1 MISKEG
7 VFIEGFHCIH
17 VIVPISCEGKRI
29 IKNSANLP
37 NKILLRLHQIS
48 WLILAKDYVFFTWI
62 DQYWDLQHS
71 SQSKKANQ
79 MKLLFETQP
88 QFSLLSYRE
97 CPRWWSFFPYQH
109 SAVYNHA
116 RLLQHSSQSKKANQ
130 MKLLFKTQP
139 QFSLLSYW
147 ECPRWWFFFYQ
158 QNIFFIIMPDCL
170 F

>member
-7 VFIEGFHCIH
+7 IFIEGFHCIH

-71 SQSKKANQ
+71 SQSGKANQ

-97 CPRWWSFFPYQH
+97 CPRWWSFFH
-109 SAVYNHA
+109 ISI
-116 RLLQHSSQSKKANQ
+116 
-130 MKLLFKTQP
+130 
-139 QFSLLSYW
+139 
-147 ECPRWWFFFYQ
+147 Q
-158 QNIFFIIMPDCL
+158 QYIIMPDCCSIVPKAKKQTKWSYSLKRSLNSVYFHTGNVQDDDL
-170 F
+170 FFISRIFFL